1 MENIRIEQIDGKD
14 GFYITENLVSTLPAT
29 ADNYGVFFTATHPC
43 TVMMVA
49 ESHTVAGSNA
59 GAVTLNIEK
68 LTSSQALDTGAEIL
82 ITSYDLKSTANI
94 PIIKQGYTELNG
106 TNRVLKQ
113 GDRLALKDAGTL
125 TSVAG
130 LQITIYFK
138 RDGKGDYK

>member
-14 GFYITENLVSTLPAT
+14 GFYITENLVSTIPAT
-29 ADNYGVFFTATHPC
+29 AANYGIIFIATHPC

-49 ESHTVAGSNA
+49 ESHTVAGSDA

-68 LTSSQALDTGAEIL
+68 LTTGQALDAGAEI
-82 ITSYDLKSTANI
+82 ITTSFNLKSTANT
-94 PIIKQGYTELNG
+94 PVIKQGYNEL
-106 TNRVLKQ
+106 TNANRSLKQ

-125 TSVAG
+125 TAVAG
-130 LQITIYFK
+130 LQVTIYLK